1 MRPPLNIQL
10 QVLYYRLLNRETLF
24 AVSPQKK
31 ANSAYK
37 SSDGIGKAEC
47 IGLTVRYIYPMV
59 NNARRILSYVFE
71 NSKRWLCLFKII

>member
-1 MRPPLNIQL
+1 MRFLLFSQGIHMRPPLNIQL

-47 IGLTVRYIYPMV
+47 IGYNCTI
-59 NNARRILSYVFE
+59 
-71 NSKRWLCLFKII
+71 CLPP